1 MLSTLLLEGQPAPQ
15 HHFITNTGGYLDLD
29 GLRVGGVIMPAMEA
43 NPRNLRVVM
52 LNFLE
57 TDSDELWQSRAAVP
71 YFLPS
76 ITLTSSLSSSTW
88 LGWCIPSL
96 LYEECAIT
104 FAPSV
109 RRARLVRLIAKND
122 LNYDIIGGMK
132 SKFLLKLPSQLNLG
146 TVLPGQYGEIALP
159 LKCSSVAF
167 LNLELS
173 KRSIEM
179 GYFLLREGTND
190 CKN

>member
-1 MLSTLLLEGQPAPQ
+1 
-15 HHFITNTGGYLDLD
+15 
-29 GLRVGGVIMPAMEA
+29 
-43 NPRNLRVVM
+43 
-52 LNFLE
+52 
-57 TDSDELWQSRAAVP
+57 
-71 YFLPS
+71 
-76 ITLTSSLSSSTW
+76 
-88 LGWCIPSL
+88 
-96 LYEECAIT
+96 
-104 FAPSV
+104 
-109 RRARLVRLIAKND
+109 
-122 LNYDIIGGMK
+122 MK
-132 SKFLLKLPSQLNLG
+132 SKFLLKLPNQLNLG